1 MPQPAFTKP
10 AVSDQRSTEAK
21 PSNMSQLGPRPK
33 HSIISKSSSGQ
44 ALPTGH
50 VEGAETTIAPPLLV
64 HPGRRD
70 ISYYTLCST
79 QLPCYKNSRLP
90 GADGGS
96 SGQPVL
102 SAAHHRAHQCHHH
115 MRWPEGRVTVCYQ
128 LGPCAVQAGLL
139 LCHVTFLISG
149 VSF

>member
-1 MPQPAFTKP
+1 MPQPVFTKP
-10 AVSDQRSTEAK
+10 AMSDQRSTEAK

-33 HSIISKSSSGQ
+33 HSIISKSSSSR

-50 VEGAETTIAPPLLV
+50 VEGADTAIAPPSPV

-79 QLPCYKNSRLP
+79 QLPCYKSSRLP
-90 GADGGS
+90 GADVGA

-102 SAAHHRAHQCHHH
+102 VSCSPPRPPMPPPH
-115 MRWPEGRVTVCYQ
+115 P
-128 LGPCAVQAGLL
+128 QAGRESHCVLPTGTMCCSGWATPL
-139 LCHVTFLISG
+139 HVTFLISG

>member
-1 MPQPAFTKP
+1 MPQPVFTKP
-10 AVSDQRSTEAK
+10 AMSDQRSTEAK

-33 HSIISKSSSGQ
+33 NSIISKSSSSR

-50 VEGAETTIAPPLLV
+50 VEGADTAIAPPSPV

-70 ISYYTLCST
+70 INYYTLCST
-79 QLPCYKNSRLP
+79 QLPCYKSSRLP
-90 GADGGS
+90 GADVGA

-102 SAAHHRAHQCHHH
+102 VSCSPPRPPMPPPH
-115 MRWPEGRVTVCYQ
+115 P
-128 LGPCAVQAGLL
+128 QAGRESHCVLPTGTMCCSGWATPL
-139 LCHVTFLISG
+139 HVTFLISG